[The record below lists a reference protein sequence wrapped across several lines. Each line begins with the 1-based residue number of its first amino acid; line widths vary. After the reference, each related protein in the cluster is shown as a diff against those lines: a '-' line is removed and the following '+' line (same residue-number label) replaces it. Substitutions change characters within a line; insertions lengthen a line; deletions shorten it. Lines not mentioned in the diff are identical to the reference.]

1 MDTTATR
8 EMLKKVRQ
16 VELRTRRL
24 VTDVLAGEYHSV
36 FRGRGIDFDEV
47 REYTP
52 GDEVRLID
60 WNVTARTG
68 TAFIKKLR
76 EERELTILLAVD
88 VSASGKFGSQTQSKR
103 ELAAEIASV
112 LAFSAIRNRDKVG
125 LVLFSDEVEQ
135 FIPPTKGRQHVLRV
149 IREIL
154 FCKPKRRG
162 TDISSALDFIADV
175 QRRRAV
181 VFVISDF
188 IESPEAF
195 EAAAE
200 TNSAPTNR
208 RHDLVLLHLRDRHE
222 EELPALGLLTLED
235 TETGEI
241 REIDTRSHHV
251 RDAFRRRALERM
263 DAFRR
268 AARQADVD
276 VLELRTG
283 EPYHIALFTF
293 FQNRASRR
301 LGLDSRT
308 LSVFWPTLVPD
319 DHPGYPSAL
328 SLLRPWRG
336 RLLWLLLALIVLRNP
351 LAAIILAIW
360 WPRRQLSAK
369 SAYELALEKLE
380 RARGLIRED
389 KPMPYAVAVSE
400 TVRTYLGQRFNA
412 PSTRRTTEEFLR
424 LMQADRATP
433 LAEHSD
439 LLREFLQSCDLV
451 KFARYQPRL
460 AELEHVQKRARDF
473 VLATKPQE
481 PSSQRNGR
489 HAS

>member
-1 MDTTATR
+1 MDSSATR

-36 FRGRGIDFDEV
+36 FRGRGMDFDEV

-68 TAFIKKLR
+68 TTFIKKLR

-88 VSASGKFGSQTQSKR
+88 VSASGKFGSQAQSKR

-125 LVLFSDEVEQ
+125 LLLFSDEIEQ

-154 FCKPKRRG
+154 FCQPKRRG
-162 TDISSALDFIADV
+162 TDISSALDFLTEV

-188 IESPEAF
+188 IEPPEAF
-195 EAAAE
+195 ERLRRQLRMA
-200 TNSAPTNR
+200 NK
-208 RHDLVLLHLRDRHE
+208 RHDLVLMHLRDRHE
-222 EELPALGLLTLED
+222 EELPAVGLLTLED
-235 TETGEI
+235 TETGEV
-241 REIDTRSHHV
+241 REIDTSNRHV

-283 EPYHIALFTF
+283 EPYHLALFNF
-293 FQNRASRR
+293 FQNR
-301 LGLDSRT
+301 
-308 LSVFWPTLVPD
+308 
-319 DHPGYPSAL
+319 
-328 SLLRPWRG
+328 
-336 RLLWLLLALIVLRNP
+336 
-351 LAAIILAIW
+351 
-360 WPRRQLSAK
+360 
-369 SAYELALEKLE
+369 E
-380 RARGLIRED
+380 R
-389 KPMPYAVAVSE
+389 
-400 TVRTYLGQRFNA
+400 
-412 PSTRRTTEEFLR
+412 RRTR
-424 LMQADRATP
+424 
-433 LAEHSD
+433 
-439 LLREFLQSCDLV
+439 
-451 KFARYQPRL
+451 
-460 AELEHVQKRARDF
+460 
-473 VLATKPQE
+473 
-481 PSSQRNGR
+481 
-489 HAS
+489 

>member
-1 MDTTATR
+1 MDANATR

-36 FRGRGIDFDEV
+36 FKGRGMDFDEV

-88 VSASGKFGSQTQSKR
+88 VSASGKFGSQMQSKR
-103 ELAAEIASV
+103 ELAAEVASV

-154 FCKPKRRG
+154 FCAPKRRG
-162 TDISSALDFIADV
+162 TDIAAALDFINDV

-195 EAAAE
+195 ERLRKQLRTA
-200 TNSAPTNR
+200 NK

-222 EELPALGLLTLED
+222 EELPALGLVTLED
-235 TETGEI
+235 AETGEV
-241 REIDTRSHHV
+241 REIDTGSRHV
-251 RDAFRRRALERM
+251 REAFRRRALERM

-283 EPYHIALFTF
+283 EPYHLALFSF

-301 LGLDSRT
+301 LG
-308 LSVFWPTLVPD
+308 
-319 DHPGYPSAL
+319 
-328 SLLRPWRG
+328 
-336 RLLWLLLALIVLRNP
+336 
-351 LAAIILAIW
+351 
-360 WPRRQLSAK
+360 
-369 SAYELALEKLE
+369 
-380 RARGLIRED
+380 
-389 KPMPYAVAVSE
+389 
-400 TVRTYLGQRFNA
+400 
-412 PSTRRTTEEFLR
+412 
-424 LMQADRATP
+424 
-433 LAEHSD
+433 
-439 LLREFLQSCDLV
+439 
-451 KFARYQPRL
+451 
-460 AELEHVQKRARDF
+460 
-473 VLATKPQE
+473 
-481 PSSQRNGR
+481 
-489 HAS
+489 